1 VAFILILFA
10 KDKHMPL
17 DSTRPYTLTLKAAKE
32 SVSLTDRNSKMP
44 GSAFSSDS
52 FACKVGSKLAEI
64 KGSICESCYAR
75 RIQKIRP
82 SVNKGWVANYEKSV
96 NLIATN
102 PDKWV
107 AACVFQINRFAQK
120 TGEKYHR
127 WFDSGDLD
135 SIEQLAAICK
145 VAEETPDIAHWL
157 PTRELAIVR
166 VYKGAIPSNLVI
178 RLSAPMV
185 DMKPVKG
192 ANTSTVHKDST
203 PVGHVCPAPTQGNNC
218 GSCRACWTPSVA
230 NVSYKKH

>member
-1 VAFILILFA
+1 MIKL
-10 KDKHMPL
+10 
-17 DSTRPYTLTLKAAKE
+17 SKAG
-32 SVSLTDRNSKMP
+32 KMP
-44 GSAFSSDS
+44 CRSWSLQALETCKGAYDMNGEVVE
-52 FACKVGSKLAEI
+52 ACKG
-64 KGSICESCYAR
+64 CYALKGNYR
-75 RIQKIRP
+75 FSNVKKSRAHNLQDCKRKEW
-82 SVNKGWVANYEKSV
+82 VNNMVIELDNDRY
-96 NLIATN
+96 
-102 PDKWV
+102 
-107 AACVFQINRFAQK
+107 F
-120 TGEKYHR
+120 R

-166 VYKGAIPSNLVI
+166 AYKGAIPSNLVI

-185 DMKPVKG
+185 DMRPVKG